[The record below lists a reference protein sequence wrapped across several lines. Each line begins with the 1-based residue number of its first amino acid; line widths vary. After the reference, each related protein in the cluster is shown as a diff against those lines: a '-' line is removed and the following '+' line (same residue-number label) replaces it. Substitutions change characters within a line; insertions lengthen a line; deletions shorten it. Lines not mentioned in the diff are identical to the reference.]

1 MLDARTNGA
10 STLSGPVE
18 SVVGQVMNVI
28 LGLILSGE
36 LAPGQPA
43 TIRDLSARLGV
54 SHIPVREALRGLESK
69 GLVTFRRGKGM
80 QVAPV
85 SVDDLR
91 DIFQLRTAIEA
102 AVAERTDRPLGG
114 EQLREAER
122 QFERLR
128 LSLSGD
134 DAFAVTVAHRAFH
147 FALLPEATP
156 WDKHVL
162 DQLWTASER
171 YLQIFVRSSEE
182 ARRLTIERHAELL
195 TDARTMAPKEL
206 QASILRHI
214 SESLDPIAAAVSARL
229 DAPLV
234 RRSSSS

>member
-1 MLDARTNGA
+1 MSIARANGA
-10 STLSGPVE
+10 TSAASETVE
-18 SVVGQVMNVI
+18 SVVGQVMNMI
-28 LGLILSGE
+28 LGLILSGD
-36 LAPGQPA
+36 LAPGEPA
-43 TIRDLSARLGV
+43 TIRDLSTRLGV

-80 QVAPV
+80 QIAPV
-85 SVDDLR
+85 SVQDLR

-102 AVAERTDRPLGG
+102 SVAKRTDRPLGDD
-114 EQLREAER
+114 QLREVER

-128 LSLSGD
+128 ISLSGD

-147 FALLPEATP
+147 FALLPEATA

-171 YLQIFVRSSEE
+171 YLQIFVRSSEK
-182 ARRLTIERHAELL
+182 ARRLTIERHADLL
-195 TDARTMAPKEL
+195 RDARTMTPKNL

-214 SESLDPIAAAVSARL
+214 TESLDPIAAAVTERL
-229 DAPLV
+229 DAQLPP
-234 RRSSSS
+234 RP